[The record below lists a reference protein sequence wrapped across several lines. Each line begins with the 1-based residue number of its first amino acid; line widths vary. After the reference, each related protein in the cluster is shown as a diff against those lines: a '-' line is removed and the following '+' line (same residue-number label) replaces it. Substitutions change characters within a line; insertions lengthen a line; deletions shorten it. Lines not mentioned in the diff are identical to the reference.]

1 MIFTLMLL
9 FQMNCAMEH
18 RGDAVMGFSHEAT
31 THAFKLSDDGGA
43 IEVVANDPK
52 DSKSIEAIRAHLR
65 EIAKAFA
72 KGDFA
77 KPKAIHEE
85 LPDGA
90 ARCRESV
97 AVVIPNST
105 TTGALVLARLSRA
118 FTPSFWRSKMS
129 CAPSPTPA
137 NANRPSAPT
146 TTDIPVPPT
155 ATRTPTGLAF
165 AIPEAITICPDTTPM
180 P

>member
-31 THAFKLSDDGGA
+31 THAFKLYDDGGA
-43 IEVVANDPK
+43 IEVAANDPK
-52 DSKSIEAIRAHLR
+52 DAKSVEAIRAHLR

-90 ARCRESV
+90 AEMRELRAAIKYDFAETERGGRVRITTSDAKALD
-97 AVVIPNST
+97 AVHRFLKFQIGEHR
-105 TTGALVLARLSRA
+105 TG
-118 FTPSFWRSKMS
+118 
-129 CAPSPTPA
+129 
-137 NANRPSAPT
+137 
-146 TTDIPVPPT
+146 D
-155 ATRTPTGLAF
+155 
-165 AIPEAITICPDTTPM
+165 
-180 P
+180 

>member
-1 MIFTLMLL
+1 MILILTFL
-9 FQMNCAMEH
+9 FQMNCGMEH

-90 ARCRESV
+90 AEMRELRAGIKYDFAETERGGRVRITTSDAKALD
-97 AVVIPNST
+97 AVHRFLKFQIREHHT
-105 TTGALVLARLSRA
+105 ERD
-118 FTPSFWRSKMS
+118 
-129 CAPSPTPA
+129 PA
-137 NANRPSAPT
+137 HAHS
-146 TTDIPVPPT
+146 
-155 ATRTPTGLAF
+155 
-165 AIPEAITICPDTTPM
+165 E
-180 P
+180 

>member
-31 THAFKLSDDGGA
+31 THAFKLYDDGGA
-43 IEVVANDPK
+43 IEVAANDPQ
-52 DSKSIEAIRAHLR
+52 DAKSIEAIRAHLR

-90 ARCRESV
+90 AEMRERRAAIKYDFAETERGGRVRISTSDAKALD
-97 AVVIPNST
+97 AVHRFLRFQIREHHT
-105 TTGALVLARLSRA
+105 EHR
-118 FTPSFWRSKMS
+118 
-129 CAPSPTPA
+129 
-137 NANRPSAPT
+137 
-146 TTDIPVPPT
+146 
-155 ATRTPTGLAF
+155 
-165 AIPEAITICPDTTPM
+165 
-180 P
+180 

>member
-18 RGDAVMGFSHEAT
+18 RGDAVMGFSHETT
-31 THAFKLSDDGGA
+31 THAFKLYDDGGA

-52 DSKSIEAIRAHLR
+52 DDKSIEAIRAHLR
-65 EIAKAFA
+65 ESAKAFA

-90 ARCRESV
+90 AEMRELRAAIEYDFAETERGGCVRIITSDAKALD
-97 AVVIPNST
+97 AVHRFLRFQIREHHT
-105 TTGALVLARLSRA
+105 ERD
-118 FTPSFWRSKMS
+118 
-129 CAPSPTPA
+129 PA
-137 NANRPSAPT
+137 HAH
-146 TTDIPVPPT
+146 
-155 ATRTPTGLAF
+155 GHG
-165 AIPEAITICPDTTPM
+165 
-180 P
+180 

>member
-1 MIFTLMLL
+1 MILTLMFL

-18 RGDAVMGFSHEAT
+18 RGDAVMGFSHDAT
-31 THAFKLSDDGGA
+31 THAFKLYDDGGA

-90 ARCRESV
+90 AEMSELRAAIKYDFAETEHGGRVRITTSDAKALDAVHRFLNFQIREHH
-97 AVVIPNST
+97 T
-105 TTGALVLARLSRA
+105 EHR
-118 FTPSFWRSKMS
+118 
-129 CAPSPTPA
+129 
-137 NANRPSAPT
+137 
-146 TTDIPVPPT
+146 
-155 ATRTPTGLAF
+155 
-165 AIPEAITICPDTTPM
+165 
-180 P
+180 

>member
-1 MIFTLMLL
+1 MILTLMFL

-31 THAFKLSDDGGA
+31 THAFKLYDDGGA
-43 IEVVANDPK
+43 IEVAANDPQ
-52 DSKSIEAIRAHLR
+52 DAKSIEAIRAHLR

-90 ARCRESV
+90 AEMRELRAAIKYDFAETERGGRVRITTSDAKALD
-97 AVVIPNST
+97 AVHRFLKYQIREHHT
-105 TTGALVLARLSRA
+105 EHR
-118 FTPSFWRSKMS
+118 
-129 CAPSPTPA
+129 
-137 NANRPSAPT
+137 
-146 TTDIPVPPT
+146 
-155 ATRTPTGLAF
+155 
-165 AIPEAITICPDTTPM
+165 
-180 P
+180 

>member
-31 THAFKLSDDGGA
+31 THAFKVYDDGGA
-43 IEVVANDPK
+43 IEVAANDPK
-52 DSKSIEAIRAHLR
+52 DVKSIEAIRAHLR

-90 ARCRESV
+90 AEMRELRAAIKYDFAETERGGRVRITTSDAKALD
-97 AVVIPNST
+97 AVHRFLKFQIREHHT
-105 TTGALVLARLSRA
+105 ERD
-118 FTPSFWRSKMS
+118 
-129 CAPSPTPA
+129 PA
-137 NANRPSAPT
+137 HAHEH
-146 TTDIPVPPT
+146 
-155 ATRTPTGLAF
+155 G
-165 AIPEAITICPDTTPM
+165 
-180 P
+180 

>member
-1 MIFTLMLL
+1 MIFTFMFL

-18 RGDAVMGFSHEAT
+18 RGDAVMGFSHDTT
-31 THAFKLSDDGGA
+31 THAFKVYDDGGA

-52 DSKSIEAIRAHLR
+52 DAKSIEAIRAHLR

-90 ARCRESV
+90 AEMRELRAAIKYDFAETERGGRVRITTSDAKALD
-97 AVVIPNST
+97 AVHRFLKFQIREHHT
-105 TTGALVLARLSRA
+105 EHR
-118 FTPSFWRSKMS
+118 
-129 CAPSPTPA
+129 
-137 NANRPSAPT
+137 
-146 TTDIPVPPT
+146 
-155 ATRTPTGLAF
+155 
-165 AIPEAITICPDTTPM
+165 
-180 P
+180 

>member
-18 RGDAVMGFSHEAT
+18 RGDSVMGFSHEAT
-31 THAFKLSDDGGA
+31 THAFKLYDDGGA
-43 IEVVANDPK
+43 IEVAANDPQ
-52 DSKSIEAIRAHLR
+52 DAKSIEAIRAHLR

-90 ARCRESV
+90 AEMRERRAAIKYDFAETERGGRVRISTSDAKALD
-97 AVVIPNST
+97 AVHRFLRFQIREHHT
-105 TTGALVLARLSRA
+105 EHR
-118 FTPSFWRSKMS
+118 
-129 CAPSPTPA
+129 
-137 NANRPSAPT
+137 
-146 TTDIPVPPT
+146 
-155 ATRTPTGLAF
+155 
-165 AIPEAITICPDTTPM
+165 
-180 P
+180 